1 MSWQQFLLTSATG
14 FCGGAVVATALAA
27 FIISLGIIPRYAGI
41 THTAKHILLYEDF
54 LMLGSILGNLIF
66 IYKIPLPIGQAGEGL
81 MGLFFGMFLG
91 SWIIALGEV
100 VNVFAITAKKER
112 DLLYFLLHWAKL
124 WEACFSFSSGKRIAG
139 GPTAHTKGKRKR
151 RVSLWIRQKPRNSS
165 RRPKPMKN
173 M

>member
-54 LMLGSILGNLIF
+54 LMLGSILGNLVF
-66 IYKIPLPIGQAGEGL
+66 VYKFSLPLGQIGEGII
-81 MGLFFGMFLG
+81 GLFFGMFLG

-100 VNVFAITAKKER
+100 VNVFAITARRIGLKKGVG
-112 DLLYFLLHWAKL
+112 LIVLSIAL
-124 WEACFSFSSGKRIAG
+124 GK
-139 GPTAHTKGKRKR
+139 
-151 RVSLWIRQKPRNSS
+151 SLGSLMQFFFR
-165 RRPKPMKN
+165 
-173 M
+173 